1 MTYLTKIKFADGS
14 YGYQETPTAGSSTLL
29 HLYDENGDQLDG
41 GNGHFPNVKWETIGH
56 PPAAMVDS
64 DDFWNTIESMRF
76 ATEK

>member
-1 MTYLTKIKFADGS
+1 MVA
-14 YGYQETPTAGSSTLL
+14 TAIRRLRQREVPHTLL
-29 HLYDENGDQLDG
+29 HLYDENGDQLDR
-41 GNGHFPNVKWETIGH
+41 NGHFPNVKWETIGH